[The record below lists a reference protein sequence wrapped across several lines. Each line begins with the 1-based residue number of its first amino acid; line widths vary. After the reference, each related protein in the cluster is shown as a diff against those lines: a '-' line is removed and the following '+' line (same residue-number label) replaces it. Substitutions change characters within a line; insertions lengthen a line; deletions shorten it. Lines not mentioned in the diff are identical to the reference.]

1 MYCSK
6 CGTKAHDTDN
16 FCGSC
21 GTPTLSVSTNDNV
34 DTDKVEEDLIKPI
47 SKTTIEYA
55 TPSDYLGSVKVDNL
69 SEDKIKHRDRSE
81 TIETPTPS
89 AIINN
94 LKDKDK
100 TNYFKRHWRGEL
112 SLVKSYWVNIF
123 CITLIIRFGFLIAE
137 KTKFFEEHLYLSFV
151 LIFTVLIIAVWQLVG
166 LWRSATTYLNDGK
179 NSLWGN
185 LARLAVIVGWLQTGV
200 ALADVTKELAALKD
214 IYTNIQLSEETD
226 YETEFRFINNNKE
239 LLVTGGIGSNSV
251 NEFIKVANANPNL
264 ALIHLNNDG
273 GFISESYEIYKFI
286 KEKGYNTYTSGKCL
300 SACTIM
306 FLGGKQR
313 LISTTAK
320 LGFHSASIGNLDG
333 QDYEFINDEFKHI
346 YQEAGLSESLIAKAL
361 STPAKEFYYPDHQQL
376 LSSNA
381 VNLIV
386 DPKNFGSTP
395 LLTLL
400 QGNNLEK
407 NLLKYKTF
415 SAMKKHYPHL
425 YTSFLNKIKDLIIDG
440 RPINDYKTYSGQFF
454 NSNLAEIIQYSSPE
468 AIEKYVFAQYKM
480 FEIFNSDSPQSCNYH
495 LFPEKIPVPSYSLA
509 KETLAEI
516 DDAAYSLIT
525 SKSTKRYIDITKHK
539 ERLNEA
545 ILIIYEEN
553 PSIDSIFEDEI
564 ADINDKAGCLYLLG
578 LYEEVWNNSGEN
590 PAEIFRY
597 IYSS

>member
-112 SLVKSYWVNIF
+112 SLVKSYWVNMF

-200 ALADVTKELAALKD
+200 ALVDVTKEL
-214 IYTNIQLSEETD
+214 
-226 YETEFRFINNNKE
+226 
-239 LLVTGGIGSNSV
+239 
-251 NEFIKVANANPNL
+251 
-264 ALIHLNNDG
+264 
-273 GFISESYEIYKFI
+273 
-286 KEKGYNTYTSGKCL
+286 
-300 SACTIM
+300 
-306 FLGGKQR
+306 
-313 LISTTAK
+313 
-320 LGFHSASIGNLDG
+320 
-333 QDYEFINDEFKHI
+333 
-346 YQEAGLSESLIAKAL
+346 
-361 STPAKEFYYPDHQQL
+361 
-376 LSSNA
+376 
-381 VNLIV
+381 
-386 DPKNFGSTP
+386 
-395 LLTLL
+395 
-400 QGNNLEK
+400 
-407 NLLKYKTF
+407 
-415 SAMKKHYPHL
+415 
-425 YTSFLNKIKDLIIDG
+425 
-440 RPINDYKTYSGQFF
+440 
-454 NSNLAEIIQYSSPE
+454 
-468 AIEKYVFAQYKM
+468 
-480 FEIFNSDSPQSCNYH
+480 
-495 LFPEKIPVPSYSLA
+495 
-509 KETLAEI
+509 
-516 DDAAYSLIT
+516 
-525 SKSTKRYIDITKHK
+525 
-539 ERLNEA
+539 
-545 ILIIYEEN
+545 
-553 PSIDSIFEDEI
+553 
-564 ADINDKAGCLYLLG
+564 
-578 LYEEVWNNSGEN
+578 
-590 PAEIFRY
+590 
-597 IYSS
+597 